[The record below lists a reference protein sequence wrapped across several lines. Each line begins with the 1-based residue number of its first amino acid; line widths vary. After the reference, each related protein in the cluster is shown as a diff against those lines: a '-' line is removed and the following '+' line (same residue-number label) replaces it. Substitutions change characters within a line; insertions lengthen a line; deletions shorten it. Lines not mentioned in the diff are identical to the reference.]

1 MTLLRNYLLL
11 LVAVSLTYSG
21 SYAQWSGLP
30 TADCFLKGSQTE
42 VGLSPCGTFGTIAA
56 PPRGSG
62 YHNNASLPGLGFVAD
77 PGRNGWSTAGPAFL
91 PNYCGDYFMPG
102 YPIEGFSIQLGSS
115 STILSNNNY
124 STICERIGIPGA
136 IIDYRVSAGRKTG
149 TWQATVASGVL
160 RGLEITKTT
169 YVPDSGAFH
178 STKVQLC
185 NHTDSTLHDVYF
197 MQHVD
202 PDNDQRWLGGSYVTT
217 NTVVA
222 QLAYGSPYS
231 LVTATG
237 NTGCYLGLGS
247 RDAILMMY
255 GMRLPLMKT
264 LSALLLH

>member
-1 MTLLRNYLLL
+1 MPPYR
-11 LVAVSLTYSG
+11 AWVSWLI
-21 SYAQWSGLP
+21 P
-30 TADCFLKGSQTE
+30 
-42 VGLSPCGTFGTIAA
+42 AA
-56 PPRGSG
+56 MA
-62 YHNNASLPGLGFVAD
+62 ASV
-77 PGRNGWSTAGPAFL
+77 AGPAFL

-124 STICERIGIPGA
+124 SLICERTGISGA
-136 IIDYRVSAGRKTG
+136 ITDYRVSAGRKTG

-160 RGLEITKTT
+160 RGLQITKTT

-185 NHTDSTLHDVYF
+185 NYTDSALHDLYY

-217 NTVVA
+217 NTVEA
-222 QLAYGSPYS
+222 QLAYGSSYS

-247 RDAILMMY
+247 RDATAKVTHGGFLIGNPYDVWNAVAPYEDSIELLRY
-255 GMRLPLMKT
+255 AGSSRLKLPGNLP
-264 LSALLLH
+264 